1 MTYVYRV
8 GRDLF
13 VTRAAAE
20 AAIARI
26 PKDWGRDVGYRRPK
40 AGDVEQVPVFISD
53 DEWSSYTGMGR
64 RR

>member
-1 MTYVYRV
+1 MIYVYRV

-13 VTRAAAE
+13 VTRVAAE

-40 AGDVEQVPVFISD
+40 GSDIEQVPVFASD
-53 DEWSSYTGMGR
+53 GEWSSYTGMGQ
-64 RR
+64 